1 MHCQDSQAN
10 RILYEFNFNDFADT
24 HSHGQQTS
32 QFCQLLLMAGSVF
45 SLSQRV
51 TVRSFS
57 SLSSLSFSA
66 KSLGI
71 FLKKKA
77 LDNALVLM
85 YLYLSV
91 IVSNC
96 LWTRA
101 NQDLSITLMNRIR
114 AQKLLRSCD
123 NSKYNYCSP
132 VSQLVYC

>member
-10 RILYEFNFNDFADT
+10 RIMYEFNFNDFADT

-57 SLSSLSFSA
+57 SLSSNLSFNA
-66 KSLGI
+66 KSVGI
-71 FLKKKA
+71 FYKVLY
-77 LDNALVLM
+77 NAFVLM
-85 YLYLSV
+85 YLLSL
-91 IVSNC
+91 IVCNC
-96 LWTRA
+96 PWTMA

-114 AQKLLRSCD
+114 AQL
-123 NSKYNYCSP
+123 
-132 VSQLVYC
+132 

>member
-57 SLSSLSFSA
+57 SLSSNLSFNA
-66 KSLGI
+66 KSVGI
-71 FLKKKA
+71 FYKVLY
-77 LDNALVLM
+77 NAFVLM
-85 YLYLSV
+85 YLLSL
-91 IVSNC
+91 IVCNC
-96 LWTRA
+96 LWTMA

-114 AQKLLRSCD
+114 AQKLLRTCD
-123 NSKYNYCSP
+123 NSKYKYCSP
-132 VSQLVYC
+132 VSQ

>member
-57 SLSSLSFSA
+57 SLSSNLSFSA
-66 KSLGI
+66 KSVGI
-71 FLKKKA
+71 LKKKA

-91 IVSNC
+91 IVC
-96 LWTRA
+96 
-101 NQDLSITLMNRIR
+101 
-114 AQKLLRSCD
+114 
-123 NSKYNYCSP
+123 NYCSS

>member
-57 SLSSLSFSA
+57 SLSSNLSFSA
-66 KSLGI
+66 KSVGI
-71 FLKKKA
+71 LKKKA

-91 IVSNC
+91 IVFGPGPTKIFQS
-96 LWTRA
+96 L
-101 NQDLSITLMNRIR
+101 
-114 AQKLLRSCD
+114 
-123 NSKYNYCSP
+123 
-132 VSQLVYC
+132 